1 MQQNTSVDS
10 SISSSVQN
18 LPRLN
23 IGLSKSLLFEDQA
36 APLPHVVPRY
46 FDGKGPIQQDVMHN
60 FSCARLVRPNVDI
73 ADALLHEISIVL
85 SIDLGER
92 AMLTQERSLATDLRI
107 RYKPRMP
114 KPAEHIDKPE
124 PRWQAVLAFLAIC
137 TIYLALPRNL
147 VVGPIWLLPTLIV
160 VLLVPTVVSHRMGK
174 HSLNRALGVIIN
186 GITTLALI
194 GSVILLVRALPSHRG
209 TPLQLLRSGGLLWLT
224 NVIVFALWYWRLDG
238 GGPTLR
244 HKQNKFGSTSFLFPQ
259 MQVPHDERAQ
269 FECTRWRPRFIDYL
283 FVAFTQSST
292 FGPTDAPLLARWAKV
307 LAMIQIF
314 ISLGIV
320 VLLISGAVGAL

>member
-1 MQQNTSVDS
+1 MTAS
-10 SISSSVQN
+10 
-18 LPRLN
+18 
-23 IGLSKSLLFEDQA
+23 
-36 APLPHVVPRY
+36 
-46 FDGKGPIQQDVMHN
+46 
-60 FSCARLVRPNVDI
+60 
-73 ADALLHEISIVL
+73 
-85 SIDLGER
+85 
-92 AMLTQERSLATDLRI
+92 
-107 RYKPRMP
+107 
-114 KPAEHIDKPE
+114 AEHVDKPE

-137 TIYLALPRNL
+137 AIYLALPRNL
-147 VVGPIWLLPTLIV
+147 IVGPIWLLPTLIV
-160 VLLVPTVVSHRMGK
+160 VLLVPTVVSHRLGR
-174 HSLNRALGVIIN
+174 HSLNRALGIIIN

-244 HKQNKFGSTSFLFPQ
+244 HKQNKFGSTGFLFPQ
-259 MQVPHDERAQ
+259 MQIPNDERAQ

-314 ISLGIV
+314 ISLSIV
-320 VLLISGAVGAL
+320 VLLISRAVGVL